1 VGNVGIATNFLED
14 LDLQLKVEMQ
24 TTGFQNFVISA
35 DAILEEF
42 LQLLGGKCREGEN
55 YSKLRSKVC
64 ETIMKKRKTGTSA
77 VPG

>member
-1 VGNVGIATNFLED
+1 VGKVGIATNSLED

-42 LQLLGGKCREGEN
+42 FQLLGGKCREGEN
-55 YSKLRSKVC
+55 YSKLPSKVC
-64 ETIMKKRKTGTSA
+64 ETIMKKRKTGTTA

>member
-64 ETIMKKRKTGTSA
+64 ETITKKRKTGTSA